1 MAGGFSAV
9 AISWRGAPFVFLQ
22 LLQRAHCSGDHPLW
36 RGTQIPSRPYGRP
49 GSRWQ
54 TPLCLPCTVCKLEWY
69 IAGRS
74 PAGTSP
80 PAQERKRK
88 VRGEGII
95 AQLQRNSSRLLKQL
109 HVWSAASAQNIYG
122 WSLSLEAELVKSV
135 IQKVKITIK
144 TLSSWKPPPP
154 WGQWCNATIT
164 QNKRGKKTEQVPAC
178 FTIRLSH
185 DKNVNTPTSWCS
197 ARTVVFVTE
206 CDRCLL
212 SGKKIPSNLYHKVVK
227 NNRDASHLLQTCGQ
241 AHVAEVVAEE
251 RAWTVGGVPREQ
263 QPAEEG
269 DVFTALHAAVQLCR
283 SAQHQQLESLQ
294 QTELLFSTLK
304 HSLTELLT
312 LSVGGTVH
320 RCLPLE
326 TNEVYQSLK
335 RSKTAGYTWEFTA
348 FFRHNFRLWNLKL
361 R

>member
-69 IAGRS
+69 TAGRS

-88 VRGEGII
+88 GRGEGII

-109 HVWSAASAQNIYG
+109 HVWTAASAQNIYG

-135 IQKVKITIK
+135 IKIIKITIK
-144 TLSSWKPPPP
+144 TLSSWKLPPPP
-154 WGQWCNATIT
+154 GTMVHHSKQAG
-164 QNKRGKKTEQVPAC
+164 KKKTEQAPAC

-185 DKNVNTPTSWCS
+185 DKNVNTPTSWCW
-197 ARTVVFVTE
+197 ARIVVFVTE

-212 SGKKIPSNLYHKVVK
+212 SGKKIPSNLLPSSCQKQQRRFPPAPDLRSGPRGWGGWRGKCVDSRRSPVQTT
-227 NNRDASHLLQTCGQ
+227 AS
-241 AHVAEVVAEE
+241 
-251 RAWTVGGVPREQ
+251 RRGGRLHR
-263 QPAEEG
+263 PACSC
-269 DVFTALHAAVQLCR
+269 AA
-283 SAQHQQLESLQ
+283 
-294 QTELLFSTLK
+294 
-304 HSLTELLT
+304 
-312 LSVGGTVH
+312 
-320 RCLPLE
+320 LPLCSASAAWEPPADRAPLLHPE
-326 TNEVYQSLK
+326 TLAHRAADAQRRWHSPLLPATGDKQSVSVTEEV
-335 RSKTAGYTWEFTA
+335 
-348 FFRHNFRLWNLKL
+348 
-361 R
+361 

>member
-69 IAGRS
+69 TAGRS

-88 VRGEGII
+88 GREEGII

-135 IQKVKITIK
+135 IQKMKITIK
-144 TLSSWKPPPP
+144 TLSSWKLPPPP
-154 WGQWCNATIT
+154 GSMVHHSKQAGEKK
-164 QNKRGKKTEQVPAC
+164 QKTEQAPAC

-197 ARTVVFVTE
+197 ARIVVFVTE

-212 SGKKIPSNLYHKVVK
+212 SGKENS
-227 NNRDASHLLQTCGQ
+227 
-241 AHVAEVVAEE
+241 
-251 RAWTVGGVPREQ
+251 Q
-263 QPAEEG
+263 QPFTIKLSKTTETLPTCSRPAVRPTWLRWLERKERGQSEESRANSSQQKRG
-269 DVFTALHAAVQLCR
+269 TSSPPCMQLCSSAALLSISSLRASSRPSSSSPPWNTRSQSCWR
-283 SAQHQQLESLQ
+283 SASVAQSTAACHWRQTKCISHWRGLKQLAIHENL
-294 QTELLFSTLK
+294 LLFSDII
-304 HSLTELLT
+304 S
-312 LSVGGTVH
+312 GYGT
-320 RCLPLE
+320 
-326 TNEVYQSLK
+326 
-335 RSKTAGYTWEFTA
+335 
-348 FFRHNFRLWNLKL
+348 
-361 R
+361 

>member
-36 RGTQIPSRPYGRP
+36 RCTQIPSRPYGRP

-69 IAGRS
+69 TAGRS

-135 IQKVKITIK
+135 IQKMKITIK
-144 TLSSWKPPPP
+144 TLSSWNHLRPGANGATPPSLKTSGGKNLSKCRHVLLFGSHMTKMLTHPP
-154 WGQWCNATIT
+154 
-164 QNKRGKKTEQVPAC
+164 
-178 FTIRLSH
+178 
-185 DKNVNTPTSWCS
+185 
-197 ARTVVFVTE
+197 
-206 CDRCLL
+206 
-212 SGKKIPSNLYHKVVK
+212 
-227 NNRDASHLLQTCGQ
+227 RD
-241 AHVAEVVAEE
+241 V
-251 RAWTVGGVPREQ
+251 
-263 QPAEEG
+263 QP
-269 DVFTALHAAVQLCR
+269 
-283 SAQHQQLESLQ
+283 
-294 QTELLFSTLK
+294 ELLF
-304 HSLTELLT
+304 LL
-312 LSVGGTVH
+312 LSVTDVYSVGRKFPATFIIKLSRTTEMLPTCSRPAVRPTWLRWLERKERGQSEESRANSSQQKRGTSSPPCMQLCSSAALLSISSL
-320 RCLPLE
+320 RASSRPSSSSPPWN
-326 TNEVYQSLK
+326 TRSQSCWRSASVAQSTAACHWRQMKCISHWRGLK
-335 RSKTAGYTWEFTA
+335 QLAIHENLLLFSDIISGYGT
-348 FFRHNFRLWNLKL
+348 
-361 R
+361 